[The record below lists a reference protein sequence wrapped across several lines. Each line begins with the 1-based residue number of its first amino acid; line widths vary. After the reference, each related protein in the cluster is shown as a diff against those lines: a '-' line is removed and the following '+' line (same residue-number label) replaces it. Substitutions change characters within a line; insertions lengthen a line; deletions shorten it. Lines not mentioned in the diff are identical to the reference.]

1 MNLFLPA
8 CYVIEDDLSAWKNGE
23 YSEQYWFSYKPKS
36 GYTGGFLTDGQW
48 HQDYRQTGPR
58 TPIYV
63 PPFTLPRSPYIEL
76 PVTFGVT
83 TYRSYQPYGYGDQP
97 EYKNDFKIAT
107 EDGILRLSVYGNN
120 GYPYYD
126 KVLLASG
133 ESSFRQN
140 ALGTTVVLTDLG
152 LDYIEYPEGYSID
165 WIYAASTSTL
175 FGPGIYGQFS
185 ERTNLVGAGEA
196 LASKDISLNGNVV
209 FFGPRAKAYSEAT
222 LTDTTQIGL
231 RAAAAASSTVFCA
244 LEVSSILNFRASATA
259 VANADVNMLSG
270 NVMHANIVG
279 VATASCNA
287 SLTPAMRVAAQ
298 ATASVRAIMKV
309 GTSVFLKANA
319 KAAATVFVRNSLSVS
334 SRVSGMRLYINLDT
348 REFVASPVRV
358 TPVTAMYFTRRDIEA
373 IDLKF
378 VRGGVT
384 VPISY
389 GSQGKIGIKSS
400 YSGAALALDTAWT
413 EKNTTT
419 GPTSI
424 ITDVTYQFTLNLYT
438 QQIESLFVTDD
449 EEFVEAMIE
458 VEWTD
463 GGSVNTTLPCAAII
477 QNDIL
482 RGNETAPT
490 VLT

>member
-8 CYVIEDDLSAWKNGE
+8 CYVIEDDITSWYTGQATTDN
-23 YSEQYWFSYKPKS
+23 WFSYKPKS

-48 HQDYRQTGPR
+48 HEEFKPTFPYAP
-58 TPIYV
+58 
-63 PPFTLPRSPYIEL
+63 PPFTLPRSPYIEV
-76 PVTFGVT
+76 PVSFGVT
-83 TYRSYQPYGYGDQP
+83 TYRSYPPYGYAKAPQ
-97 EYKNDFKIAT
+97 YKNDLKIAT
-107 EDGILRLSVYGNN
+107 EDGVIRLWVYGNKV
-120 GYPYYD
+120 YS
-126 KVLLASG
+126 KVLLAHG

-152 LDYIEYPEGYSID
+152 LDYIEYPEGYSIY
-165 WIYAASTSTL
+165 WQYAGSTSTL
-175 FGPGIYGQFS
+175 FGPGIYDQFS
-185 ERTNLVGAGEA
+185 ELVTLVGAGEA
-196 LASKDISLNGNVV
+196 LISKDIYSNGYVV

-222 LTDTTQIGL
+222 LTDTTQIAL
-231 RAAAAASSTVFCA
+231 RAEAAASSTVFCA
-244 LEVSSILNFRASATA
+244 LEVSSFLNFRASGTA
-259 VANADVNMLSG
+259 AASAVVNMLSG
-270 NVMHANIVG
+270 SVMEAEIFG

-298 ATASVRAIMKV
+298 ATASIRAIMKV
-309 GTSVFLKANA
+309 GVPIFLKANA

-413 EKNTTT
+413 EKNATT
-419 GPTSI
+419 GPTLI